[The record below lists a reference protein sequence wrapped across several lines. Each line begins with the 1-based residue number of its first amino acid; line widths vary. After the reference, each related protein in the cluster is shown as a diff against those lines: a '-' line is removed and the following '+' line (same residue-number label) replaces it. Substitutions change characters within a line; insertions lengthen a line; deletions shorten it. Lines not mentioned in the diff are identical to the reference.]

1 MARYVEIESNAK
13 QIIGRLYVV
22 EHRAHRNLIDLADD
36 TAHEA
41 TVWLRLYTPKWS
53 GYTLRHIDQTKAH
66 WTPGGAGGGGS
77 WTSIAGVKRGE
88 SFHPVYA
95 AMGTGIY
102 VGRGLIVPK
111 IWGSRPGSVE
121 EFKSM
126 FYSQPSPRVARS
138 PKREARLKYRTRF
151 GAPRTALYV
160 RGQTPKPFLYLAY
173 QSTLAY
179 ARGRVATFGRD
190 LF

>member
-1 MARYVEIESNAK
+1 MARYVEISSNGK

-22 EHRAHRNLIDLADD
+22 EHRAHRNLIDMADD

-41 TVWLRLYTPKWS
+41 TVWLRLYTPKWT

-77 WTSIAGVKRGE
+77 WTSIAGIKRGE
-88 SFHPVYA
+88 SFHPMYA

-102 VGRGLIVPK
+102 VGRGLIVPRSF
-111 IWGSRPGSVE
+111 GSRPNTIQ
-121 EFKSM
+121 EFEQTRRNIGRNSN
-126 FYSQPSPRVARS
+126 ARYD
-138 PKREARLKYRTRF
+138 RLHYRTRF
-151 GAPRTALYV
+151 GAARTALYV
-160 RGQTPKPFLYLAY
+160 RGQNPKPFLYLAY